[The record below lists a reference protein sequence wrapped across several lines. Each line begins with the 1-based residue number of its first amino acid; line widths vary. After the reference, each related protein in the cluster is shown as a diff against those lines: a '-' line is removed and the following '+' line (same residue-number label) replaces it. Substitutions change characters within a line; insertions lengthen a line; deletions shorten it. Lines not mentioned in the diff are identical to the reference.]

1 MNILFCS
8 IIRNVPCQYC
18 PGSVHFVTS
27 YWLKYHTIYNVISV
41 PSAPTITKPTTT
53 DRVVLDGQEQTLQC
67 DAEGLPKPVV
77 TWYKNGQQLKKKQ
90 CTTDPGSCQE
100 VYEVSDV
107 GDGSPILTEGR
118 LKIVSALNPRDN
130 GEFKCVASNGNSP
143 TAELIFN
150 LNVTGMWDRMTLIL
164 F

>member
-18 PGSVHFVTS
+18 HGSVHFVAS
-27 YWLKYHTIYNVISV
+27 FGVKYHTIYNVISV
-41 PSAPTITKPTTT
+41 PSAPTITKATTR
-53 DRVVLDGQEQTLQC
+53 DRVVLDGQEQTLHC
-67 DAEGLPKPVV
+67 DAEGYPKPVV

-90 CTTDPGSCQE
+90 CTKDPGSCQE
-100 VYEVSDV
+100 VYEVSEV
-107 GDGSPILTEGR
+107 GDGSPIHTEGR
-118 LKIVSALNPRDN
+118 LKIVSALYPRDN

-143 TAELIFN
+143 PAELIFN

-164 F
+164 Y

>member
-1 MNILFCS
+1 M
-8 IIRNVPCQYC
+8 
-18 PGSVHFVTS
+18 
-27 YWLKYHTIYNVISV
+27 
-41 PSAPTITKPTTT
+41 
-53 DRVVLDGQEQTLQC
+53 VLDGQEQTLQC